1 MRPEL
6 QKKVDRA
13 IRLLKSFNG
22 GGNEVIELAYSGGK
36 DSDVILELA
45 KMAGI
50 NFRAIYKCTTID
62 PRGTIAHV
70 KSNGVEVMRPKETFF
85 QLIARK
91 GYPNPRARFCCD
103 TLKEYKVLNKA
114 VQGVRRAESTR
125 RAKQYAAND
134 PIICRIYGKKSN
146 NVQVCLPILNWSDKD
161 VSDFIAARG
170 IKCHPLYYDE
180 QGNFHVERRLG
191 CIGCPLASKAKRI
204 EKFKQYPRYV
214 KLWIDAGKK
223 FLDSHPDSKSAAK
236 WHGNQYD
243 FFFANLFCDKR
254 VLEFFEIARPDLWGE
269 RIDTKKE
276 LEKYFNIKL

>member
-91 GYPNPRARFCCD
+91 GYPSPRARFCCD

-125 RAKQYAAND
+125 RAKQYAADD

-161 VSDFIAARG
+161 VSDFIADRG

-191 CIGCPLASKAKRI
+191 CIGCPLASVKNRVEQFKR
-204 EKFKQYPRYV
+204 YPRYV
-214 KLWIDAGKK
+214 KLWIKAGQEFFDTHPNAKTTQYFGGDAC
-223 FLDSHPDSKSAAK
+223 K
-236 WHGNQYD
+236 WFYL
-243 FFFANLFCDKR
+243 NLFYPR
-254 VLEFFEIARPDLWGE
+254 EFKTFFQIARPDLWGE
-269 RIDTKKE
+269 RLDTKKE